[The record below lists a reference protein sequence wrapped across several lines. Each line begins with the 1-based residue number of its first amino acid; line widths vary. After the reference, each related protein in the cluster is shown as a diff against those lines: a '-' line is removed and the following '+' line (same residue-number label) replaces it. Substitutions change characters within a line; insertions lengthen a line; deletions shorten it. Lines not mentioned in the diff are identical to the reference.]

1 MKEIIRH
8 LGEYINSHDDKLM
21 EKLYYILALLYYG
34 N

>member
-21 EKLYYILALLYYG
+21 ENLYYILALLYYG
-34 N
+34 K